1 MKKYIAKTNI
11 SINVVLKSGK
21 NRHITFSALTGGGS
35 VFYTDDP
42 EIQKAMECHYK
53 FGKLFRVDQKY
64 VAEKQRNKPA
74 PKPKPE
80 IVPEQPTVSAAP
92 IPIGETPTPT
102 VEEAEDTP
110 VEEAEDTPVGEA
122 EDTPAGEATVAVSD
136 SEQATAEDID
146 SDGQPEEA
154 EAEAEDN
161 GLKTIVVSDPDAA
174 KAYLAEHFGI
184 SRTKIKSV
192 KAIKEAAAANGIVFE
207 GI

>member
-92 IPIGETPTPT
+92 IPISETPTPT
-102 VEEAEDTP
+102 